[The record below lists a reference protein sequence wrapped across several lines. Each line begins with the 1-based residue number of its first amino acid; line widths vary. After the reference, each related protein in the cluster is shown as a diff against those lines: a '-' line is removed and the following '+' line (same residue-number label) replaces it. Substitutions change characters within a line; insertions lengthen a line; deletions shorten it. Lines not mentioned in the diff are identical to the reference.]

1 MRRRIFTLL
10 IAVMFL
16 FSWTSCAGGPQEQA
30 PGEPVNLV
38 WWVYS
43 SGDIPNDMAEVIA
56 RANEISAEKIG
67 VTVDIVFKT
76 DDQFAL
82 DLNTGEY
89 YDMTFTCSWCNDF
102 DGNSRLGYFY
112 DLTDLV
118 REATPDLYAA
128 VDPWWSIGTLN
139 GRIYGVPMLKDL
151 GAEVFFRLNRDY
163 FEGEKGLDL
172 PEQMEFADLEPLL
185 AMYQEDHPDEYALH
199 MGQNGLTGMFQEHE
213 RIVDSYLVIPY
224 SKSGT
229 DEGTTIIPIWEDEEY
244 MDMLRCLHRWYELG
258 YINPDAAT
266 TTELPYSLH
275 NPVRSGTAWTGYR
288 GWSDPETVGF
298 NVELVRYI
306 GPNMSRATEQGSL
319 IAVNAAASE
328 EHAEACLRYMELLYT
343 DNEFRD
349 LLAYGIEGQH
359 FNYYEGT
366 VIRTDEGAE
375 DYLLDNFVTGP
386 AISATVVSAS
396 PELLADPDQ
405 WTHVYEEYENAT
417 QSDTGGFSYNGE
429 STEAI
434 RAALNAIWDG
444 YYYELVTGT
453 ADPDETMVEIQEL
466 MYEAGLQEVIDDA
479 QSQLDDYL
487 SSLDLQQDT

>member
-10 IAVMFL
+10 IAVMLL

-118 REATPDLYAA
+118 REAAPDLYAA

-163 FEGEKGLDL
+163 FEGERGLEL

-199 MGQNGLTGMFQEHE
+199 MGQNGLSGMFQEHE

-224 SKSGT
+224 SKAGT

-366 VIRTDEGAE
+366 VIRTDEGTE

-386 AISATVVSAS
+386 AVSATVVSAS

-417 QSDTGGFSYNGE
+417 QSDTRGFSYNGE

-487 SSLDLQQDT
+487 SSLDQQQDT